1 LTPPHVGAP
10 EGHLTAIDKEEHAV
24 EVAQEEAVEVTG
36 GLGGGGAAERVTTDE
51 KLKAEQLSMA
61 VVDDMSSENRG
72 GWEREPRR

>member
-36 GLGGGGAAERVTTDE
+36 GLGGGGGGAVERVTTDGE
-51 KLKAEQLSMA
+51 AQGRATEH
-61 VVDDMSSENRG
+61 G
-72 GWEREPRR
+72 CCG

>member
-1 LTPPHVGAP
+1 
-10 EGHLTAIDKEEHAV
+10 V
-24 EVAQEEAVEVTG
+24 EV
-36 GLGGGGAAERVTTDE
+36 ERWNVSRQTE